1 MSSLWIMIVLINLII
16 MLLEYKVVKCMNLM
30 VTVLSISKLGIVSS
44 FVIQYVLLIAGIE
57 PNPDAQLNNKKNIK
71 IIHNNVCSI
80 LPKLDLIEHEFL
92 D

>member
-1 MSSLWIMIVLINLII
+1 MIVLINLII

-30 VTVLSISKLGIVSS
+30 VTVLSISKFGIVSS
-44 FVIQYVLLIAGIE
+44 YVIKYALLIAGIE